1 MSSSIFIVG
10 MGPGIGAATAR
21 RFAQEGWTVVLGAR
35 NVARLEGAAS
45 NLRSDGHSVH
55 AVEVDATDA
64 RQLHMALAEADDLAG
79 GLTAVLFN
87 AALVRAQDL
96 FSMSDTEVED
106 DLTVNVA
113 AGMHTI
119 RAAHELFKDRGGTI
133 LVTGGGLAVAPHASY
148 ASLGAGKA
156 ALRNLVQGLAPDL
169 AEKGIRIAMATVGTL
184 VAPGSQEAGDV
195 ADVFWKLATSPDPVW
210 EAVYPAE
217 V

>member
-10 MGPGIGAATAR
+10 MGPGIGAATAT
-21 RFAQEGWTVVLGAR
+21 RFAREGWTVILGAR
-35 NVARLEGAAS
+35 SVSKLEGAAAK
-45 NLRSDGHSVH
+45 LRSDGYSAHIVG
-55 AVEVDATDA
+55 VDATDA

-96 FSMSDTEVED
+96 FSMSDTEIED
-106 DLTVNVA
+106 DLAVNVA

-169 AEKGIRIAMATVGTL
+169 AERGIRIATATVGTL
-184 VAPGSQEAGDV
+184 VAPGSKEAADV
-195 ADVFWKLATSPDPVW
+195 ADVFWTLATSSHPAW